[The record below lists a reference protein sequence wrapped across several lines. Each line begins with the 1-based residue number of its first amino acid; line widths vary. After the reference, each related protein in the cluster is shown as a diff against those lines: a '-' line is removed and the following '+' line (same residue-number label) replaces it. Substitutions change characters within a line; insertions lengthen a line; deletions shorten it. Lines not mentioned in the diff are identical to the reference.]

1 MQCAERRIAMWHCL
15 KSWGLARR
23 MMWLLCGLM
32 LLSVGAQAAEPA
44 PLALRIVG
52 GLGGVRQYTELE
64 APFWRDSL
72 PELTQGRVQAEIVP
86 FDRAGIRGQD
96 MLRLMQLGV
105 VPFGTAVVGLSATQE
120 PLLAAPDLPGL
131 NADMAALRR
140 SLAAF
145 RPALAQMLQQRYG
158 LELLAVYAYPA
169 QVLFCRRPFR
179 RLGDLAQRRVRV
191 SSVSQAD
198 LVDGLGATAV
208 YLPFAELAA
217 QLRGGQID
225 CAITGTMSGHTLGL
239 DRQRLATHISPQP
252 INWGLSLFAANAAAW
267 AALPASLRELL
278 QRELPALEARIWA
291 QAERESGEGLACN
304 TGAPGCSSTQAG
316 GGMRLV
322 PPDAGDAQR
331 LRQLAAEV
339 VLPRW
344 AQRCGP
350 DCSRIWAQTVGPVS
364 GMGLPGRPRT
374 EYRKAQAEG
383 APASLRP
390 AATQ

>member
-1 MQCAERRIAMWHCL
+1 MGHRL
-15 KSWGLARR
+15 KFWGLGRR
-23 MMWLLCGLM
+23 MLPLLPSLLC
-32 LLSVGAQAAEPA
+32 LLLWLPTGAGSADAA

-52 GLGGVRQYTELE
+52 GLAGVRQHTELE
-64 APFWRDSL
+64 APFWRDRL
-72 PELTQGRVQAEIVP
+72 PALTQGQVQAEIVP

-140 SLAAF
+140 TLAAF
-145 RPALAQMLQQRYG
+145 RPALAQLLQQRYG

-179 RLGDLAQRRVRV
+179 RLADLAQRRVRV
-191 SSVSQAD
+191 SSASQAD
-198 LVDGLGATAV
+198 LVEGLGATAV
-208 YLPFAELAA
+208 YLPFAELAT

-239 DRQRLATHISPQP
+239 GPNRQGLATHISPQP
-252 INWGLSLFAANAAAW
+252 INWGLSLFAANGAAW
-267 AALPASLRELL
+267 AALPASVRELL
-278 QRELPALEARIWA
+278 RRELPLLEARIWD

-304 TGAPGCSSTQAG
+304 TGTPGCTSPLAG
-316 GGMRLV
+316 GGMQLV
-322 PPDAGDAQR
+322 PPNAADVQR

-350 DCSRIWAQTVGPVS
+350 DCSRIWAQTLG
-364 GMGLPGRPRT
+364 
-374 EYRKAQAEG
+374 
-383 APASLRP
+383 PASSLALRP
-390 AATQ
+390 APAPSR